1 MILRSND
8 FNEKCTYHFRVW
20 PLVPICFFFLNLC
33 FAFVACLTYNYSE
46 SKPIFFN
53 LLRACAIVL
62 TSDLIFPLSCPQGVY
77 CTQ

>member
-20 PLVPICFFFLNLC
+20 PLVHICFVFFLNSC

-46 SKPIFFN
+46 SKPIFPSLTF
-53 LLRACAIVL
+53 LGLVL
-62 TSDLIFPLSCPQGVY
+62 
-77 CTQ
+77 